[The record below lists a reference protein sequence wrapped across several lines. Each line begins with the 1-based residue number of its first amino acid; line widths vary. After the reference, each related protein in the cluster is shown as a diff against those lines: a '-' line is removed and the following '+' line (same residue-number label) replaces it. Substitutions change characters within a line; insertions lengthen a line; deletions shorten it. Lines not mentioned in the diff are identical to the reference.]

1 MPAGVPHGASP
12 PGSLMFPRLGDTR
25 AVRTGRPMAKVLNK
39 PELLAPAGDEESL
52 QAAVAAGADAV
63 YFGLRGGFNARA
75 RADNFAAA
83 DLPRIFD
90 FLHSKG
96 VQGFVTFNTLVFDR
110 ELPVAEQALADIAR
124 AGADAILVQ
133 DLGIARLAREIC
145 PGLPLHASTQMTISS
160 AQAAEIAKSLGITRI
175 VLPRELSI
183 EEIRAM
189 AARTD
194 LELEC
199 FVHGALCVSWSGQCL
214 TSEALQER
222 SANRGQCAQSCRMP
236 YDLVVDGGVETAR
249 GDEQLKYLLSP
260 RDLAAY
266 DLLPELLAAG
276 VSCFKIE
283 GRMKGPEY
291 VANVV
296 EKYRRALDA
305 AIEHRPFPLTS
316 RDEEEL
322 RYSFSRGFS
331 HGFLKGSDHQ
341 ELVHG
346 LYPGQRGV
354 LAGRVEE
361 VHARA
366 RHVLVRPEPG
376 APALKAGDRILFD
389 QGKPEDD
396 EPRGG
401 LHACDV
407 LDSGLWKLVF
417 GGPDESTLDLRLV
430 RPGDVVWKA
439 KDAELTRRMKRLAAQ
454 ERKVGLS
461 VAVRG
466 AVGQP
471 LLVTARD
478 DLGREAH
485 AHSAM
490 PLAAA
495 RERPLHEGL
504 LREKLCALGETE
516 FALRKLSLDLEGA
529 LALPPSELKRLRRA
543 VTDALSRERPPSRAR
558 QVTTGHAAKE
568 IAPPLA
574 RGGSPGQPA
583 LVPLLRTLEQV
594 DAALQLAPRLG
605 VREIE
610 LDFME
615 LVGLGIA
622 VERVRAAGLRV
633 VIATPRVQK
642 PGEEGY
648 DRRFERL
655 RPDGILARHLGAVEH
670 FRRGRPEGFA
680 VHGDFSLNAT
690 NAVTARTLLG
700 LGLTTL
706 TPAYDLDLSQLQDLC
721 AGVPTERLEVTIH
734 QHLPL
739 FHNEHCV
746 YSHLLSNGR
755 DYRDCGRP
763 CEKHLIRLRDAA
775 GLEHLVIVDVGCRN
789 TVFNARA
796 QSAAGSLPRLLE
808 AGIRRFRVELVRE
821 NAAETERVLRAYAG
835 LLKGTRN
842 GRQVIAEVG
851 ALEKY
856 GVSAGT
862 LAVVSQPHA

>member
-1 MPAGVPHGASP
+1 
-12 PGSLMFPRLGDTR
+12 
-25 AVRTGRPMAKVLNK
+25 MARMLEK

-52 QAAVAAGADAV
+52 RAAVAAGADAV

-75 RADNFAAA
+75 RADNFAAS

-96 VQGFVTFNTLVFDR
+96 VEGFVTFNTLVFDR

-145 PGLPLHASTQMTISS
+145 PELPLHASTQMTISS
-160 AQAAEIAKSLGITRI
+160 AEAAEIAKSLGVTRV

-214 TSEALQER
+214 TSEALQQR

-236 YDLVVDGGVETAR
+236 YDLVVDGRVETAR
-249 GDEQLKYLLSP
+249 GEEQLKYLLSP

-296 EKYRRALDA
+296 DKYRRALDA
-305 AIEHRPFPLTS
+305 AMERRPFPLTP

-346 LYPGQRGV
+346 QYPGHRGV
-354 LAGRVEE
+354 LVGRVEE

-366 RHVLVRPEPG
+366 HHVVVRAEPD
-376 APALKAGDRILFD
+376 APRLKAGDRILFD

-401 LHACDV
+401 LHACDD
-407 LDSGLWKLVF
+407 LAPGRIKLLF
-417 GGPDESTLDLRLV
+417 GGPDQSTLDLRLV
-430 RPGDVVWKA
+430 KVGDVVWKA
-439 KDAELTRRMKRLAAQ
+439 KDAEVTRAMKRLAARD
-454 ERKVGLS
+454 RKVGVSLK
-461 VAVRG
+461 VYG
-466 AVGQP
+466 AAGVS
-471 LLVTARD
+471 LRVEALD
-478 DLGREAH
+478 DLGRGARVE
-485 AHSAM
+485 SAM
-490 PLAAA
+490 ALQPA
-495 RERPLHEGL
+495 RGKPLHEGL
-504 LREKLCALGETE
+504 VREKLCAFGETE
-516 FALRKLSLDLEGA
+516 LELRRLQLDLEGA
-529 LALPPSELKRLRRA
+529 LALPPSELKRMRRA
-543 VTDALSRERPPSRAR
+543 LVDALQTRRPDRPARAVRTGIAPDEVVAPLHAAPPS
-558 QVTTGHAAKE
+558 G
-568 IAPPLA
+568 APTLI
-574 RGGSPGQPA
+574 
-583 LVPLLRTLEQV
+583 PLLRTLEQV
-594 DAALQLAPRLG
+594 DVALRLG
-605 VREIE
+605 FEEVQ

-622 VERVRAAGLRV
+622 VERVRAAGARV
-633 VIATPRVQK
+633 VVATPRVQK

-670 FRRGRPEGFA
+670 FLRNPHAET

-690 NAVTARTLLG
+690 NALTARTLLG
-700 LGLTTL
+700 LGLATL
-706 TPAYDLDLSQLQDLC
+706 TPAYDLDLAQLLDMA
-721 AGVPTERLEVTIH
+721 AGVPAHRLEVTLH

-746 YSHLLSNGR
+746 YSHLLSNGH
-755 DYRDCGRP
+755 DFRDCGRP
-763 CEKHLIRLRDAA
+763 CEEHLVQLRDAG
-775 GLEHLVIVDVGCRN
+775 GLEHPVIVDVGCRN

-796 QSAAGSLPRLLE
+796 QSAAASLPRLLA

-821 NAAETERVLRAYAG
+821 NAAESERVLRAYAA
-835 LLKGTRN
+835 LLAGTRT

-851 ALEKY
+851 AMEKY

-862 LAVVSQPHA
+862 LAVVSQPHV